1 MCGMAR
7 GQTGFDY
14 RYWFDND
21 SNIVHHGHSASE
33 RWQMDV
39 DVDRLDDAFHTLHL
53 QIVDGDGVA
62 GNPVSRFFVKA
73 YNANVGKGYYWFDGK
88 RKALQLSETMQGAFT
103 IDVSDLSDGF
113 HTFYYQAVDSSGR
126 AAAPMSR
133 LFLQPHDGSIG
144 KGYYWFDNDRT
155 TEQLAETMAGV
166 FSIDVSHLKDGFHTV
181 AYQAVDSSGYASAPV
196 SRFFVKAQQP
206 NAGTGYYWFDGD
218 QSTQKMSDAMQGV
231 FAIDVSHLP
240 NGFHT
245 ITYQAF
251 DSNRIASESVTKFF
265 VKARNVGI
273 SEGYY
278 WFDSERNKRQVSETT
293 TGVFSIDVS
302 HLTDGFHTVY
312 YQVAVGE
319 DSILS
324 PVAARSFYKIA
335 VPENL
340 RYRCWIDDDRSTM
353 MTGACGDGPML
364 VDVSHVSDGVHV
376 MYAQVEGTVSSS
388 VVSRPFIKIPQTE
401 GVDYLKCLCF
411 VDDELYTE
419 ENLSADG
426 GIINWDLDVTSLAL
440 GLHQIRI
447 QVVTPSGAA
456 TATYEAEFERV
467 MTDDEVS
474 DRIHVTVGDDEAE
487 GMSFRVD
494 GVRAKTT
501 DKGIII
507 RNGKKFLVK

>member
-1 MCGMAR
+1 MPRYIFYALFLCMYGMAK
-7 GQTGFDY
+7 GQAAFDY
-14 RYWFDND
+14 RYWFDNER
-21 SNIVHHGHSASE
+21 NVVHHGHSASE
-33 RWQMDV
+33 KWQMDV
-39 DVDRLDDAFHTLHL
+39 DVDGLNDSFHIIHV

-62 GNPVSRFFVKA
+62 GNPISRFFIKVQ
-73 YNANVGKGYYWFDGK
+73 NTD
-88 RKALQLSETMQGAFT
+88 
-103 IDVSDLSDGF
+103 
-113 HTFYYQAVDSSGR
+113 
-126 AAAPMSR
+126 
-133 LFLQPHDGSIG
+133 IG
-144 KGYYWFDNDRT
+144 N
-155 TEQLAETMAGV
+155 
-166 FSIDVSHLKDGFHTV
+166 
-181 AYQAVDSSGYASAPV
+181 
-196 SRFFVKAQQP
+196 
-206 NAGTGYYWFDGD
+206 
-218 QSTQKMSDAMQGV
+218 
-231 FAIDVSHLP
+231 
-240 NGFHT
+240 
-245 ITYQAF
+245 
-251 DSNRIASESVTKFF
+251 
-265 VKARNVGI
+265 
-273 SEGYY
+273 GYY

-293 TGVFSIDVS
+293 TGVFCIDVS

-335 VPENL
+335 VSENL

-353 MTGACGDGPML
+353 MTGTCGDGPML